1 MMILLSLP
9 LWRLFP
15 AESWHDT
22 QRYGQISIFLLS
34 VILLIIIKDFKYSFL
49 KLNEAILIFVLFS
62 ISVISSCFSKNP
74 IWAFSEVAIFFC
86 SFAFAKIIIQRKN
99 LGVSDDLLIVYI
111 YIICCLLIFKFI
123 LNYIFLENDWK
134 ELSLWNIIPGFD
146 NPRFF
151 GQFATLVLP
160 LLLAPVLNNS
170 KNSRNIFPFSV
181 AIFWW
186 LMIIASGTRG
196 AWVGLFGATFIVAIL
211 SNLGRM
217 FARIQIFSAVMGCFL
232 YVVFFKVIPY
242 WLGLVILNPAE
253 GRLNI
258 GLSAREIL
266 WGKAF
271 GMVAEKPFLGFGP
284 MHFADDPHPAAAHPH
299 QMILQF
305 ASECGLPFAIL
316 LIIFI
321 IKISFSVFKRVRSI
335 NEENKEDIIYLC
347 LVVAVWG
354 SLIQSMVDGVFIIP
368 FTQIWFVICAS
379 WLFSIHRNNI
389 VFNYKNIPC
398 APLILNVLFVALL
411 IFVAFR
417 DHPGTWNKYI
427 AHKKNV
433 EERFLPRFW
442 VQGIINSNY

>member
-1 MMILLSLP
+1 MAILLSLP
-9 LWRLFP
+9 IWRLFP

-22 QRYGQISIFLLS
+22 QRYGQISIFFLS
-34 VILLIIIKDFKYSFL
+34 VLLFIIINDFKYSFL
-49 KLNEAILIFVLFS
+49 RTNEIVLIIILFS
-62 ISVISSCFSKNP
+62 ISIISSCFSRNP

-86 SFAFAKIIIQRKN
+86 SFAFANIIIQKKYF
-99 LGVSDDLLIVYI
+99 GVSDDSLIVYI
-111 YIICCLLIFKFI
+111 YLICCLLIFKFI
-123 LNYIFLENDWK
+123 LNYIFLENNWK
-134 ELSLWNIIPGFD
+134 ELSLWDLIPGFD

-160 LLLAPVLNNS
+160 LLLAPILNNFR
-170 KNSRNIFPFSV
+170 NSRNIFSLLI
-181 AIFWW
+181 AILWW

-196 AWVGLFGATFIVAIL
+196 AWVGLFGATLIVAVL
-211 SNLGRM
+211 SSLGRT

-232 YVVFFKVIPY
+232 YAVFFKVIPD
-242 WLGLVILNPAE
+242 WLGLVILDPAE
-253 GRLNI
+253 GRLNV

-266 WGKAF
+266 WGKAL
-271 GMVAEKPFLGFGP
+271 GMVVEKPFFGFGP

-316 LIIFI
+316 LTMAIVY
-321 IKISFSVFKRVRSI
+321 ISFYVFRRICNIKDKD
-335 NEENKEDIIYLC
+335 KEDIIYLC

-354 SLIQSMVDGVFIIP
+354 SLIQSMVDGVFVIP

-379 WLFSIHRNNI
+379 WLFSIHR
-389 VFNYKNIPC
+389 KNISFNC
-398 APLILNVLFVALL
+398 KNISYVPLVLNVLFVSLL

-417 DHPGTWNKYI
+417 DHPESWNKYM
-427 AHKKNV
+427 AHKKNI